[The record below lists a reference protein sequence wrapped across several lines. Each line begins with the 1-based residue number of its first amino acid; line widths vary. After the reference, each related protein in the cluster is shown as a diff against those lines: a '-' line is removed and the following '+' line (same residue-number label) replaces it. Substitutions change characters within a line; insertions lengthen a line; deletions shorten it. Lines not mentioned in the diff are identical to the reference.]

1 LRRRFLISSSIIFL
15 LFLLFMRG
23 GQLFTSFGRN
33 LANTAIYRSFSQEQT
48 DAASRQE
55 ALSMAAAWLER
66 EAGETGETAAG
77 AAMIP
82 ASLRGLY
89 HHRLGDWQNAA
100 EWYDIAANEEPL
112 PEQQKQLLI
121 SPWMKLEP
129 SGDFELLATTSEW
142 HLRADSAPG
151 AEIIRNNRNS
161 LEFTCSDISKKTKI
175 ATLEWSQPFDI
186 PYHHTLVLKAKTK
199 IGTTLNLETVID
211 RQLVRHVTHDG
222 TGKWETFS
230 VPLEGD
236 SVKYIYVIV
245 REDAESSARSC
256 LVEIETISFLLDSWV
271 KDNGSG

>member
-1 LRRRFLISSSIIFL
+1 
-15 LFLLFMRG
+15 MRG

-121 SPWMKLEP
+121 SPWMKLHP
-129 SGDFELLATTSEW
+129 SGDFDLQAIAGEW
-142 HLRADSAPG
+142 HLRADAPPG
-151 AEIIRNNRNS
+151 AQIKVTDRDT
-161 LEFTCSDISKKTKI
+161 LEFTCSGIAKDTKK
-175 ATLEWSQPFDI
+175 AALEWSQAFDI
-186 PYHHTLVLKAKTK
+186 PYHHTAVLKVRSE

-211 RQLVRHVTHDG
+211 GQLVRHVTHDG

>member
-1 LRRRFLISSSIIFL
+1 
-15 LFLLFMRG
+15 MRG

-142 HLRADSAPG
+142 HLRADSGSG
-151 AEIIRNNRNS
+151 AEIIRTDRNS
-161 LEFTCSDISKKTKI
+161 LEFTCSDITEETKI

-186 PYHHTLVLKAKTK
+186 PYHHTLVLKAKSE

-211 RQLVRHVTHDG
+211 GQLVRHLTNRG
-222 TGKWETFS
+222 TGKWEDFTIP
-230 VPLEGD
+230 VEGD
-236 SVKYIYVIV
+236 RVRYIYLIV
-245 REDAESSARSC
+245 REDRESSSKSC
-256 LVEIETISFLLDSWV
+256 LTEIDAISFLLDSWV
-271 KDNGSG
+271 ENDSPG